1 VIIDVHSHL
10 YDDNPATRNYQF
22 PGEPHG
28 RISAKRFVSH
38 ALAQPV
44 DRMVL
49 SADPT
54 WLKDPAG
61 LARANDRVASIVRRQ
76 PKRFS
81 GLCQVNPLFGKASIA
96 EMDKHI
102 AKGNLSGVG
111 EICPYIFKCDSGNK
125 REFAIVEKAIELDA
139 TILYHSSNARD
150 SGAVDRLATMFPQAR
165 FVMAHIGGM
174 YNWPNG
180 IAVARKHDNV
190 WVDTSG
196 YVMLCYG
203 AMVKAVKALGP
214 SKILFGVDFPL
225 ILAAPLVTVLKDL
238 KLPRAAFARIAWK
251 NAAELFAV

>member
-1 VIIDVHSHL
+1 MARS
-10 YDDNPATRNYQF
+10 PR
-22 PGEPHG
+22 
-28 RISAKRFVSH
+28 SARGGK
-38 ALAQPV
+38 
-44 DRMVL
+44 
-49 SADPT
+49 
-54 WLKDPAG
+54 
-61 LARANDRVASIVRRQ
+61 DRVEALLGKMSLEEKCAQLCSTDMPALLEGRRVSTA
-76 PKRFS
+76 K
-81 GLCQVNPLFGKASIA
+81 CEQVLANGI
-96 EMDKHI
+96 
-102 AKGNLSGVG
+102 G
-111 EICPYIFKCDSGNK
+111 EISRVAGDTDLEPEEAAAVTTAIQEFLKKRTRLGIPALVHEECCSG
-125 REFAIVEKAIELDA
+125 
-139 TILYHSSNARD
+139 YMAR
-150 SGAVDRLATMFPQAR
+150 RATMFPQAR